1 MAQRQKSSRSSVQ
14 DADSME
20 SLKPLIVLGL
30 LGTIMY
36 GAYSVVQKG
45 PTPPSSAAATSAA
58 DDPHNVPPLAS
69 PPLVVPPPM
78 AAPAPPAPALQAAT
92 AAAPVAAPT
101 SFEPRPVQQPMSMAP
116 AATVPPPPE
125 AFPPAEQ
132 PAAQPTYL
140 SAQSAAPPLPSPPQ
154 SDFAAQVPSALSA
167 PPTPGRAA
175 TLASAGAMEVSP
187 HPVSPLG
194 TAGQPQAASPSP
206 AFTAAWADAH
216 EKLAAGR
223 YAEALAVLSVW
234 YDDPSLGPEE
244 SQRQEDLLG
253 RLAGTVIYSQQDHL
267 LPPCIVA
274 PGEDLQSIAAPLSV
288 PWQLLAKINGVPDP
302 SQLVPGEHLKVVRGP
317 FDAVI
322 SVSRRRLSLQ
332 VGGNYAGSF
341 PVVIGRQ
348 IHDRIGASIPVL
360 DVRRGVLTHDQP
372 SVASQVAY
380 NGATGK
386 KLILLGEGMSLE
398 AVEDISL
405 VAESAPGSSLVVS
418 SRDLDEL
425 LDILGPGSQVL
436 VRR

>member
-1 MAQRQKSSRSSVQ
+1 
-14 DADSME
+14 ME

-45 PTPPSSAAATSAA
+45 PTPPTVAAATSAA
-58 DDPHNVPPLAS
+58 DAPPNVPPLAS

-78 AAPAPPAPALQAAT
+78 APPAPPAPAMQAAT
-92 AAAPVAAPT
+92 TAAPLSAPT
-101 SFEPRPVQQPMSMAP
+101 SFEPPPVQPPMAMAP
-116 AATVPPPPE
+116 AAAATVPPPPE
-125 AFPPAEQ
+125 AFPPADQ
-132 PAAQPTYL
+132 SSAQPTYL
-140 SAQSAAPPLPSPPQ
+140 SAQSAAPPMPSPSQ
-154 SDFAAQVPSALSA
+154 SDSVAQVPSALSA

-175 TLASAGAMEVSP
+175 TLASAGAAMEVSP
-187 HPVSPLG
+187 PPLPPLG
-194 TAGQPQAASPSP
+194 TAGQPQPASPSP

-380 NGATGK
+380 NSATGK

-405 VAESAPGSSLVVS
+405 VTESAPGSSLVVS
-418 SRDLDEL
+418 TRDLDEL

>member
-187 HPVSPLG
+187 SQVSPLG
-194 TAGQPQAASPSP
+194 TAGQPQPASPSP

-380 NGATGK
+380 NSATGK

-405 VAESAPGSSLVVS
+405 VTESAPGSSLVVS
-418 SRDLDEL
+418 TRDLDEL

>member
-45 PTPPSSAAATSAA
+45 PTPPAVAAATSAA
-58 DDPHNVPPLAS
+58 DAPHNVPPLAS

-78 AAPAPPAPALQAAT
+78 APPAPPAPALQAAT
-92 AAAPVAAPT
+92 AAAPGAAPT
-101 SFEPRPVQQPMSMAP
+101 SFEPIPVQQPMATTP

-154 SDFAAQVPSALSA
+154 SDLAAQVPSALSA

-175 TLASAGAMEVSP
+175 TLASAGAMEVFP
-187 HPVSPLG
+187 PPVSPLG
-194 TAGQPQAASPSP
+194 TAGQPQPASPSP

-380 NGATGK
+380 NSATGK
-386 KLILLGEGMSLE
+386 KLILLGEGMSIE

-405 VAESAPGSSLVVS
+405 VTESAPGSSLVVS
-418 SRDLDEL
+418 IRDLDEL